1 LEVHREIGEGRV
13 PWENDCAAK
22 SIIRLHPDAK
32 CSDADMFSQ
41 LATGAGAELSLALTL
56 ES

>member
-1 LEVHREIGEGRV
+1 LEVHREIGEGRA